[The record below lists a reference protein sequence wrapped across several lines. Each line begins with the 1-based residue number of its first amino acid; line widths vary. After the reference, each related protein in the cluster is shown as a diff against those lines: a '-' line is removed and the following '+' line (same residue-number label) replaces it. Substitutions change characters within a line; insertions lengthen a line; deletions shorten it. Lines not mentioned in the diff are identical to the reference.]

1 MVISKENL
9 FRDRLL
15 VVMENQQWTQSKLA
29 GLLGI
34 KPQHLN
40 KYLLPFG
47 LKDRRDPENLIPKL
61 VKIGISI
68 DWLYTGNGAMFLEDV
83 QHKSVEEDD
92 RYAKAGKLLYE
103 AIATLLPSQ
112 EMDVRSTVERILK
125 SSPNCCGT
133 GLELTD
139 EEYARL
145 VELRQNA
152 ARNRKFTDEHE

>member
-1 MVISKENL
+1 MPEYILEN
-9 FRDRLL
+9 RLRA
-15 VVMENQQWTQSKLA
+15 VMKKLDITQAEMARRLGLA
-29 GLLGI
+29 PESLG
-34 KPQHLN
+34 
-40 KYLLPFG
+40 KYLADSNVKG
-47 LKDRRDPENLIPKL
+47 KRNPEMLVTKL
-61 VKIGISI
+61 SSIGISL
-68 DWLYTGNGAMFLEDV
+68 DWYIAGKGTMFLEDV
-83 QHKSVEEDD
+83 QHKSEEEDD